1 MRPHTE
7 GPDEGTPWRQT
18 ADWRPLGARGRGAG
32 REDLAG
38 AGVSVGGRENVLELD
53 RGG

>member
-1 MRPHTE
+1 MRGLRGGRRPTG
-7 GPDEGTPWRQT
+7 GPSGGGGP
-18 ADWRPLGARGRGAG
+18 GAG

>member
-18 ADWRPLGARGRGAG
+18 ADWRPLGGRGAG
-32 REDLAG
+32 HEDLAG

-53 RGG
+53 KGG